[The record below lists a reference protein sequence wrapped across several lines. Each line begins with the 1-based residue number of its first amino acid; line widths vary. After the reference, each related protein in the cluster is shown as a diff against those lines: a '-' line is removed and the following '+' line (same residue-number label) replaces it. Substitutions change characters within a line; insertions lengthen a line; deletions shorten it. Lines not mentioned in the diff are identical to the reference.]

1 MDFSSDPWTWILPAL
16 AAGAILVWFVLGLIS
31 RGLDFYRAELEAE
44 RGARRDEHPRTRS
57 SRSCV
62 HSTAVS
68 PRSSTAGPRR
78 CLGLGRCVEV
88 TRLC

>member
-44 RGARRDEHPRTRS
+44 RGARRDEHPRDEVLAELRSLDRRLAAIEHGRS
-57 SRSCV
+57 SEVPRPR
-62 HSTAVS
+62 AV
-68 PRSSTAGPRR
+68 R
-78 CLGLGRCVEV
+78 
-88 TRLC
+88 